1 MIRSYYKSEIAQMYN
16 PQVSPSRALQILRE
30 WILQSPGLAERLKAT
45 GYRNTQKLLTPRQVQ
60 LIFDAFG
67 EP

>member
-1 MIRSYYKSEIAQMYN
+1 MIRSYYKSEIAQAYN
-16 PQVSPSRALQILRE
+16 PQVSPSRALQILSQ
-30 WILQSPGLAERLKAT
+30 WIRKSPGLMTKLEAT
-45 GYRNTQKLLTPRQVQ
+45 GYHRTQKLLTPKQAQ